1 VLEVLAKRRATVQAL
16 LRNTDRL
23 ATQLADLLHDNRP
36 ELDTILNDLHAT
48 LEIVDDSLGQLENA
62 IKLLGPSSEAF
73 ARIAYGG
80 RWASICTM
88 ALEAQLLPPPLPVSV
103 EIGTPGNGN
112 PVDCTGLPSAT
123 SVRTSAHS
131 GVVP

>member
-1 VLEVLAKRRATVQAL
+1 VGLSLIAGPARAGKIAL
-16 LRNTDRL
+16 LLERYLDAVDRGPVL
-23 ATQLADLLHDNRP
+23 IVPNRSDVDRVERDLLSRSP
-36 ELDTILNDLHAT
+36 A
-48 LEIVDDSLGQLENA
+48 
-62 IKLLGPSSEAF
+62 LLGGTIGTFDDVF